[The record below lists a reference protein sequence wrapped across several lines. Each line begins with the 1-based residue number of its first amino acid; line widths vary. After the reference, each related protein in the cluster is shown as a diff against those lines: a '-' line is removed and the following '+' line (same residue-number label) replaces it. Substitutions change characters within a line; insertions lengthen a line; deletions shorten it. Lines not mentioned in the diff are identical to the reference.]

1 MSCFDGRYTEENNGL
16 IRWGFHI
23 ERSKNE
29 KGFVTLPASAKRSE
43 VAAWMNFSMKSR
55 MVNHNAV
62 KVGSVASGVKCYQVK
77 IVSVKR
83 QLDSSGCKNFS
94 FNYHED
100 GQK

>member
-1 MSCFDGRYTEENNGL
+1 MRFERCALKNLFFVQDETSCFDGRYTEENNGL

-29 KGFVTLPASAKRSE
+29 KGLVTLPASAKRSE

-77 IVSVKR
+77 ICLSKTPT
-83 QLDSSGCKNFS
+83 
-94 FNYHED
+94 
-100 GQK
+100 

>member
-1 MSCFDGRYTEENNGL
+1 M
-16 IRWGFHI
+16 
-23 ERSKNE
+23 
-29 KGFVTLPASAKRSE
+29 TLPASAKRSE

-83 QLDSSGCKNFS
+83 QLDKLQVAKFSLLTTMKMAKSKGPILNF
-94 FNYHED
+94 
-100 GQK
+100 GTG